1 MEKLFSLKENIE
13 IGDLD
18 DHTQNKNKF
27 FFFLLQNT
35 RAQHISNTSK
45 AKAYTRRFS
54 LSLDLFSAN
63 LGTYL
68 PAYISLDIKFCSVI
82 GIFLEEKKKN
92 LFVLQGVFKCIS
104 L

>member
-1 MEKLFSLKENIE
+1 MIILKIKIN
-13 IGDLD
+13 
-18 DHTQNKNKF
+18 

-82 GIFLEEKKKN
+82 GIFLEGKKKKKY

>member
-18 DHTQNKNKF
+18 DHTQNKNN
-27 FFFLLQNT
+27 FFLFIT
-35 RAQHISNTSK
+35 EHKGAKHISNTSK

-82 GIFLEEKKKN
+82 GIFLEEKKKSVR
-92 LFVLQGVFKCIS
+92 FARCF
-104 L
+104 